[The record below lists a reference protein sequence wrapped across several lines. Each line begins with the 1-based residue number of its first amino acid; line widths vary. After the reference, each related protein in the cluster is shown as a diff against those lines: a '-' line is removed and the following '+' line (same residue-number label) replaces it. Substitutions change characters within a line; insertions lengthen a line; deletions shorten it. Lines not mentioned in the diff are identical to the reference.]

1 MVLPTCGGD
10 LVDLLPADLLYV
22 ATEVAQC
29 SPGTTEGLCG
39 QAEGAGVPTSGK
51 RHAEQ
56 LGGLSR

>member
-22 ATEVAQC
+22 ATKMAQC
-29 SPGTTEGLCG
+29 SPGTTEGLRG
-39 QAEGAGVPTSGK
+39 QAEGAGVPTSGE
-51 RHAEQ
+51 RHVEQ